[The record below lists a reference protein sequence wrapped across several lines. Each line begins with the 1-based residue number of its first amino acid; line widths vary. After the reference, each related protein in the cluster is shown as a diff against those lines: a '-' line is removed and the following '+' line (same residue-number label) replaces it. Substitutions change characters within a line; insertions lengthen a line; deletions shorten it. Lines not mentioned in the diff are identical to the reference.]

1 MDFPE
6 SNRLRSAA
14 ILDREAAFWHMS
26 GHGVTIVVLFSLV
39 QEMERRNRKVK
50 IASIGIKKIDSDQF
64 GICLVSSHQMRAKAY
79 IISTAPGKTEI
90 ARLSIPRCAIPSSR
104 APP

>member
-1 MDFPE
+1 MDSFLAYGRTRCQDSRP
-6 SNRLRSAA
+6 
-14 ILDREAAFWHMS
+14 ILS
-26 GHGVTIVVLFSLV
+26 C
-39 QEMERRNRKVK
+39 EMERRNRKVK

-64 GICLVSSHQMRAKAY
+64 GICLVSSHQMRAKSY